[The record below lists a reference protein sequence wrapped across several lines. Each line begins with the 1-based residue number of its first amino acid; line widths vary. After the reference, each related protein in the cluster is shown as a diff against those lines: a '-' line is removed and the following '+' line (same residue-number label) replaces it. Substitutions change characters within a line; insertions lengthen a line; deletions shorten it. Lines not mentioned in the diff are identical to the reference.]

1 MIIDFIYVYL
11 PTFEN
16 IGLEINKK
24 IYLLHVSYTVCS
36 NNYMQ
41 LFFFLIGNVHL
52 KETISVL
59 DINVRFERTE
69 NTVKNSLTLICLG
82 I

>member
-1 MIIDFIYVYL
+1 MYHTPYVLII
-11 PTFEN
+11 TC
-16 IGLEINKK
+16 
-24 IYLLHVSYTVCS
+24 SY
-36 NNYMQ
+36 
-41 LFFFLIGNVHL
+41 FFFLIGNVHL

-59 DINVRFERTE
+59 DMNVRFERTE